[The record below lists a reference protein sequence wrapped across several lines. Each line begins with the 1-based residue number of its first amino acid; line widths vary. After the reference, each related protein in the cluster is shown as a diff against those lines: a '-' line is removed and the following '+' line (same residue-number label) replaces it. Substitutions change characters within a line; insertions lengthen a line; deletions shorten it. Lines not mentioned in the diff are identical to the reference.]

1 MHCGILF
8 EMPYYLIYLQCLY
21 YTWEDLHILHVIF
34 WISNLC
40 MWISLYH
47 ANSADPGFLPRN
59 VPEYDMAI
67 KQVLLGVAPF

>member
-1 MHCGILF
+1 
-8 EMPYYLIYLQCLY
+8 
-21 YTWEDLHILHVIF
+21 
-34 WISNLC
+34 

-67 KQVLLGVAPF
+67 KQVPVKNTPPNKLDPVRDA